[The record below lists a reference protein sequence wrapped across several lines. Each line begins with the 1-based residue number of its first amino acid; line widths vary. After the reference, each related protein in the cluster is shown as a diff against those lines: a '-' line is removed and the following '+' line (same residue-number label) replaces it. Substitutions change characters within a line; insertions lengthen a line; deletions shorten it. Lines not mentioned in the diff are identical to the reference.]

1 MNSQRRWI
9 FYILVNIFI
18 SALVTGTILFIYNRN
33 YQKDC
38 SANLP
43 ISTPGVPSSSEINVA
58 ITGISGSGALA
69 NELVIIQNNGGSPIV
84 LTGWTLKDKQG
95 TAYTFPQLTLFPGG
109 KVQVHTIGGTDTASD
124 LYWRRSAT
132 VWVSGELA
140 GLYDSQNIA
149 RAFYRVP

>member
-1 MNSQRRWI
+1 
-9 FYILVNIFI
+9 
-18 SALVTGTILFIYNRN
+18 
-33 YQKDC
+33 
-38 SANLP
+38 
-43 ISTPGVPSSSEINVA
+43 
-58 ITGISGSGALA
+58 
-69 NELVIIQNNGGSPIV
+69 LVIIQNNGGSPIV
-84 LTGWTLKDKQG
+84 LTSWTLKDKQG

-109 KVQVHTIGGTDTASD
+109 KVQVHTKAGTDTASD